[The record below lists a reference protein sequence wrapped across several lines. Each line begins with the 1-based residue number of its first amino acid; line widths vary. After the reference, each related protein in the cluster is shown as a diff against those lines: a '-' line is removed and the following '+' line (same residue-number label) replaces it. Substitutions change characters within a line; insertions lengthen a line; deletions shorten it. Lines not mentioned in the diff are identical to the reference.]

1 MIRLITLL
9 ASGIPAIIAAI
20 ISFVTR
26 KVGTAAGS
34 IASFALLTIAFVSCI
49 NLIFQAVMGA
59 LTIPEWAA
67 NGIGMFIPS
76 TFSLSVGAI
85 WSAKTCR
92 AMYDMARFK
101 IKLINSAN

>member
-1 MIRLITLL
+1 MIKLITLL
-9 ASGIPAIIAAI
+9 GSGIPAIIASI
-20 ISFVTR
+20 IAFVTR

-34 IASFALLTIAFVSCI
+34 IVSFGLLTVAFIACI
-49 NLIFQAVMGA
+49 NMIFQAVMA
-59 LTIPEWAA
+59 VIVLPPWAA
-67 NGIGMFIPS
+67 NGIGMFFPS
-76 TFSLSVGAI
+76 TFSISVASI

>member
-1 MIRLITLL
+1 MIKLITLL

-20 ISFVTR
+20 IAFVTR

-34 IASFALLTIAFVSCI
+34 LVSFALLTVAFVGCI
-49 NLIFQAVMGA
+49 NLIFSTVLGA
-59 LTIPEWAA
+59 ITLPTWLA
-67 NGIGMFIPS
+67 NGVGMFMPFN
-76 TFSLSVGAI
+76 FSLCVSSI

>member
-26 KVGTAAGS
+26 KVGTASGS
-34 IASFALLTIAFVSCI
+34 IVSFAIITIAFVAGI
-49 NLIFQAVMGA
+49 NVIFQSV
-59 LTIPEWAA
+59 LSLISLPEWAA
-67 NGIGMFIPS
+67 NGIGMFFPS
-76 TFSLSVGAI
+76 NFSLCVAAI

-92 AMYDMARFK
+92 VMYDVARFK
-101 IKLINSAN
+101 IKIINSAN